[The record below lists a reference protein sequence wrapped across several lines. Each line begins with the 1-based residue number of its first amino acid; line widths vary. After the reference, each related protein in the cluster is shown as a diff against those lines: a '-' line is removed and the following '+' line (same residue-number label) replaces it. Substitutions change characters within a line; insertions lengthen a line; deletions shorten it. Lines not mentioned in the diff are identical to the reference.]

1 MYLLP
6 CVANQTDQ
14 RSMKCLLT
22 AHRTGQ
28 TPSSTA
34 CLHALDGVGSK
45 VNVLVHC
52 SEDAVQDSRGRPQW
66 LSKQTL
72 IS

>member
-52 SEDAVQDSRGRPQW
+52 SEDAV
-66 LSKQTL
+66 
-72 IS
+72 